1 MRCKA
6 CNRILEDSELTRKD
20 QHGDFF
26 DICSICLTASNVE
39 GIELDEQYLEDYP
52 NGSLTTEET
61 YDTLY

>member
-6 CNRILEDSELTRKD
+6 CNRILEDFELTRKD
-20 QHGDFF
+20 QHGNFL
-26 DICSICLTASNVE
+26 DICSICLTASHVE

-61 YDTLY
+61 YGTLY